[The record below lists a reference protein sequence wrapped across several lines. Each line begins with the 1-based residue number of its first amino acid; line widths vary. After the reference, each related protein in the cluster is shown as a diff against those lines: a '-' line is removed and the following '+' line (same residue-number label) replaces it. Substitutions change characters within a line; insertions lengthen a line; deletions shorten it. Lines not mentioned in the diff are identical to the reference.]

1 MDSWHLDDSVIE
13 AYIKGFYGHGR
24 YESRYWYIGMEAGG
38 GATESEVISR
48 IQGWHNHGRPEL
60 EPLGGTARWFRDPV
74 ALQPTW
80 KHLIRVTLNAEGL
93 PAQREDIRAYQK
105 ARLGRDDGLECLLEL
120 LPLPSPGLGKWLFYP
135 KSGLPYL
142 GDRAT
147 YTGYVTPGRIE
158 HLRTRIAEHRP
169 ALVTFYG
176 RRYENEWRA
185 IAGVDFKPA
194 RIINVS
200 TARNDHTFF
209 VTMPHPAAHGLTNA
223 YFEAIGQLIAA
234 ELKR

>member
-1 MDSWHLDDSVIE
+1 MDSWNLDDSVIE

-38 GATESEVISR
+38 GRTESEVISR

-60 EPLGGTARWFRDPV
+60 EALGGSARWFRDPA

-80 KHLIRVTLNAEGL
+80 KHLIRITLNAEGL

-105 ARLGRDDGLECLLEL
+105 ARLGREDGLECILEL
-120 LPLPSPGLGKWLFYP
+120 LPLPSPGVGKWLFYP
-135 KSGLPYL
+135 KSGLDYL
-142 GDRAT
+142 SDRAT

-169 ALVTFYG
+169 GVVTFYG
-176 RRYENEWRA
+176 RKYENEWRA
-185 IAGVDFKPA
+185 ISGVDFRPA

-200 TARNDHTFF
+200 TARNDHTLFI
-209 VTMPHPAAHGLTNA
+209 TMPHPTAYGLTNA
-223 YFEAIGQLIAA
+223 YFDAIGQLIAA
-234 ELKR
+234 DLKR